1 MQTHDGDGHEGPST
15 SFAIVLVSLIVLLL
29 VGILIYTS
37 TVQTPAV
44 QTPAVQR
51 PAVQTPASGM
61 SDTEARQMVGLAINL
76 NGFLCGEVL
85 MVTPLK
91 VSPDIVEVEC
101 IEYRGGSERVRYL
114 LNAKTKVAWKP

>member
-1 MQTHDGDGHEGPST
+1 
-15 SFAIVLVSLIVLLL
+15 VLVSLIVLLL

-37 TVQTPAV
+37 TV